1 MMNRMKAR
9 KTMRRGLGF
18 LALVLLSVPFIFPF
32 WWMMT
37 SSLKSPAD
45 MFGALTLFP
54 KAPHWENFS
63 EIFSYQPFGQHY
75 INSLYIT
82 AIITIVTVFLSAMSG
97 YAFARVKF
105 PGRSALFLILLS
117 SMMMPAE
124 VTIIPNFFMMKQFN
138 LINSHVPV
146 ILLGIFGA
154 QGAFCAFTMRQY
166 FLSIPKELEEAAQID
181 GLSRW
186 RTFMKIML
194 PLSTPALSATS
205 ILTVLNAWNLFLEPL
220 VFLDDLK
227 KFTLSLS
234 LNNFRDAYGAPVWQ
248 LQMAA
253 TTLSVLPILIFYIFA
268 QRKITDAMA
277 FSGVKG

>member
-1 MMNRMKAR
+1 MANRIKSR
-9 KTMRRGLGF
+9 SIMRRCLGY
-18 LALVLLSVPFIFPF
+18 LALALLSVPFVFPF

-54 KAPHWENFS
+54 KAPHWENFR
-63 EIFSYQPFGQHY
+63 EIFTYQPFGQHY

-82 AIITIVTVFLSAMSG
+82 AIITVATVFLSAVSG

-138 LINSHVPV
+138 LINSHLPV

-186 RTFMKIML
+186 RTFTKIIL

-253 TTLSVLPILIFYIFA
+253 TTLSVLPILIFYVFA

>member
-9 KTMRRGLGF
+9 KTARRGLGF
-18 LALVLLSVPFIFPF
+18 LALVLLSIPFIFPF

-54 KAPHWENFS
+54 KAPHWENFL
-63 EIFSYQPFGQHY
+63 EIFTYQPFGQHY

-82 AIITIVTVFLSAMSG
+82 AIITVVTVFLSAMSG